1 MWNNSFFVSRRSK
14 IFWAFV
20 GLALTFLIIFSG
32 VFYYES
38 GRNWENQK
46 YKALAWLI
54 TDIQSVAQAERY
66 FSDIRV
72 IAPNGQIVF
81 NAGIFTE
88 LPLSIVSD
96 NRMVKYDGMSLY
108 VISKVI
114 PSGFTILFVDDIT
127 DAVESQRLMFGNLLT
142 STIILWVLVII
153 IGWFFTRGIF
163 GPVNKIVGAIEQFQ
177 LEQDPKKD
185 AIPIAGKETDEFVRI
200 ARQLE
205 SLFARVR
212 METTKIEDLSSN
224 IAHELKNSL
233 FGIASTLEL
242 ALLLDQPKQKIEQVH
257 VQVLHLGEVV
267 QTLLLLANKEVQLPK
282 TWVTLMG
289 IFDKFTKE
297 DVRISTEGNPAIVWD
312 IHQELFEI
320 ALGNIIGNAQK
331 FTPNDGKIQ
340 IQFSEDMI
348 QIIDT
353 GTGISAEQLP
363 FVFDRFYKADS
374 MRPNGSGTGLWLTL
388 SKHILE
394 KLHGFTLAISST
406 LGSGTCVTITR
417 THHS

>member
-20 GLALTFLIIFSG
+20 SLAITFLIIFSA

-72 IAPNGQIVF
+72 IAPNGRIVL
-81 NAGIFTE
+81 NEGIFTE
-88 LPLSIVSD
+88 LPPNIVSD

-114 PSGFTILFVDDIT
+114 PNGFTILFVDDIT

-142 STIILWVLVII
+142 STIILWILVII
-153 IGWFFTRGIF
+153 IWWFFTRGIF
-163 GPVNKIVGAIEQFQ
+163 GPVNRIVEAIEQFQ
-177 LEQDPKKD
+177 LEQDPKQD
-185 AIPIAGKETDEFVRI
+185 VIPIVGKETDEFVRI

-242 ALLLDQPKQKIEQVH
+242 ALLLDHPKQKIEQVH

-282 TWVTLMG
+282 TWVSLIS

-297 DVRISTEGNPAIVWD
+297 DIRISMEGNPEITWD

-331 FTPNDGKIQ
+331 FTPDDGKIQ
-340 IQFSEDMI
+340 INFSENSI

-394 KLHGFTLAISST
+394 KLHGFTLSISST

-417 THHS
+417 LHHS